1 MVVIFPTCTI
11 LLLRTM
17 SSTIHLDES
26 DLSRKSLESLIAIC
40 STDPKLANDKDI
52 QIVINT
58 ARKMGIPKD
67 YVPRIIPLQFC
78 KLNKPRDLRILL
90 ITKDP
95 STIYRDAITKDEP
108 LNELIKE
115 IITVKGIKRRFRGAK
130 LNQLYAE
137 FDLIVADYRVHHL
150 LPKVLGTR
158 FFHGSKKLP
167 FMIRM
172 SKQVKVK
179 RQQMAEECDT
189 SYIRA
194 QLKSICKNAHY
205 LANDDNCLNV
215 KIGQIGKQTV
225 DEMLYN
231 VIDIVEFLTDKDK
244 KPQGG
249 VIKGGIDS
257 IYVKTS
263 NSASLPLYEKGEEAA
278 ASDDDDELVL

>member
-1 MVVIFPTCTI
+1 MT
-11 LLLRTM
+11 
-17 SSTIHLDES
+17 SSAIQLDE
-26 DLSRKSLESLIAIC
+26 DKLSRKAIESLVARC
-40 STDPKLANDKDI
+40 STDPKLSNDKDI

-58 ARKMGIPKD
+58 SKKMGITKD
-67 YVPRIIPLQFC
+67 YIPRIIPLNFC
-78 KLNKPRDLRILL
+78 RINKPRDLRILL

-95 STIYRDAITKDEP
+95 STLYRDAIDADEP
-108 LNELIKE
+108 VKELIKE
-115 IITVKGIKRRFRGAK
+115 IISLKNLKRRFRGAK
-130 LNQLYAE
+130 LSHLYNE

-172 SKQVKVK
+172 SKAVKLK
-179 RQQMAEECDT
+179 RQKMVEECDT

-205 LANDDNCLNV
+205 LPNEDNCLNI

-225 DEMLYN
+225 DEMTYN
-231 VIDIVEFLTDKDK
+231 IIDIVEFLTDKK
-244 KPQGG
+244 QRPQGG

-263 NSASLPLYEKGEEAA
+263 NSVSLPIYDGFKGNDIVE
-278 ASDDDDELVL
+278 DDDELVL

>member
-1 MVVIFPTCTI
+1 MEDFTKFEHCIV
-11 LLLRTM
+11 M
-17 SSTIHLDES
+17 SSTINLTDDE
-26 DLSRKSLESLIAIC
+26 LSRKALESLIATC
-40 STDPKLANDKDI
+40 HQDPKLTSDKDI

-58 ARKMGIPKD
+58 TRKMGIPRD

-108 LNELIKE
+108 VNELIKE
-115 IITVKGIKRRFRGAK
+115 IITVKNLKRRFRGAK
-130 LNQLYAE
+130 LNELYSE

-172 SKQVKVK
+172 SKQLKVK
-179 RQQMAEECDT
+179 RQKMIEECDT

-194 QLKSICKNAHY
+194 QLKSICKNAYY
-205 LANDDNCLNV
+205 LPNEDNCLNV
-215 KIGQIGKQTV
+215 KIGEIDKQTV
-225 DEMLYN
+225 DEMIYN
-231 VIDIVEFLTDKDK
+231 VIDIVSFLTDKSK

-249 VIKGGIDS
+249 CIKGGINS

-263 NSASLPLYEKGEEAA
+263 NSASLPLYIKEEQITGNN
-278 ASDDDDELVL
+278 DDNLDDWEL